1 MKYIYFILGT
11 TLSSIVLVNYNF
23 DAPTTHCS
31 SVTAKTVDQ
40 NWGKEA
46 GFVQALVN
54 ESKQD
59 ANLTNQVIK
68 FDIARYHG
76 PSIFNS
82 AGLYPGEDS
91 IKVFPDKWI
100 DDVNHNRPVS
110 WHQVFGRSI
119 TLKTLLNA
127 SKIDQLIEDY
137 PTHWLQNYSYVS
149 VSITG
154 EVENKS
160 VTLMSESNVLNT
172 AQKKMLATAQPGT
185 NYNIVIN
192 YSTIVYPSEKE
203 EYERMNIALVVV
215 PEKEAEFP
223 GGMEKL
229 KQYFEINGKSL
240 EKAQLLPDFISV
252 GMKFTIDETG
262 TITKVTPTKPSK
274 YSEID
279 RDVAHLIKTMPSWIP
294 AQNEAG
300 KPTRQTFELTFGRP
314 GC

>member
-1 MKYIYFILGT
+1 
-11 TLSSIVLVNYNF
+11 
-23 DAPTTHCS
+23 
-31 SVTAKTVDQ
+31 
-40 NWGKEA
+40 
-46 GFVQALVN
+46 
-54 ESKQD
+54 
-59 ANLTNQVIK
+59 
-68 FDIARYHG
+68 
-76 PSIFNS
+76 
-82 AGLYPGEDS
+82 
-91 IKVFPDKWI
+91 
-100 DDVNHNRPVS
+100 
-110 WHQVFGRSI
+110 
-119 TLKTLLNA
+119 
-127 SKIDQLIEDY
+127 
-137 PTHWLQNYSYVS
+137 
-149 VSITG
+149 
-154 EVENKS
+154 
-160 VTLMSESNVLNT
+160 
-172 AQKKMLATAQPGT
+172 
-185 NYNIVIN
+185 
-192 YSTIVYPSEKE
+192 
-203 EYERMNIALVVV
+203 MNIALVVV